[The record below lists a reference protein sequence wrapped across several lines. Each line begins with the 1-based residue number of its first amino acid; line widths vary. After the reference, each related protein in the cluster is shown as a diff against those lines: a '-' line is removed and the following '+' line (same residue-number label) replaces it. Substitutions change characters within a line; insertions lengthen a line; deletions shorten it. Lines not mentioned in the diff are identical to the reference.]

1 MPNDESQTPSAADV
15 ASSDLLGR
23 ITPWPWY
30 AHMLGGGKGGPNSYS
45 ITTVKEWAEESAVK
59 HITVARVHGKP
70 NHSAGWDAK
79 LIAKAPELYAACK
92 AANHLCLSLLAC
104 EGASEELIAS
114 IQAKLQAALES

>member
-1 MPNDESQTPSAADV
+1 MPNDQAQTKSAAAV

-45 ITTVKEWAEESAVK
+45 ITTNKEWGGEEGVT
-59 HITVARVHGKP
+59 HLTIARVHGRP
-70 NHSAGWDAK
+70 NWSAGWDAK
-79 LIAKAPELYAACK
+79 LIAKAPELYEACK

-104 EGASEELIAS
+104 DGASEELIAS